1 MLFAGEA
8 LVRRRTKIIATLGP
22 ASMTDEM
29 VTALIRTGVDA
40 FRLNMA
46 HGDEASHRRAAELV
60 RDASARLG
68 APVAVMAD
76 LAGPKLRCGSF
87 AGGTVELVDGHTV
100 TVTPRDLPGSDT
112 LIAAPGTTL
121 ARDVPVGGRI
131 LLADGLLELRV
142 DAVDGD
148 DIVCCVV
155 HGGLLGSG
163 KGIHAPG
170 AMQSVPGFTDGDR
183 GVVPFLLDIG
193 VDAIAVSFVRDPDD
207 ITALLAMLPEND
219 APRVIAKIERSDA
232 LAELDGI
239 LEVSDGIMVARG
251 DLGVDLPP
259 EVVPIVQRRLVAQ
272 ARAHHRP
279 VIVATQMLESMIDH
293 PQPTRAEVSDVST
306 AVFSGADAVMLSAET
321 AAGAFP
327 VAAVDMMNRVCREVE
342 TFLWEHDRFAGDA
355 AHTTPEKQR
364 LPLPIALARS
374 AAQLSRDTRVRG
386 IVVITNDGATAEIMA
401 AARPA
406 APLIVATTNPATS
419 RRLAFV
425 WGVVPVTVSLA
436 DVGEPAVLAPELA
449 HRLEVA
455 RTGESVLLV
464 SGFGAGT
471 PALTVVS
478 V

>member
-1 MLFAGEA
+1 MGGVGLAPSP
-8 LVRRRTKIIATLGP
+8 LVG
-22 ASMTDEM
+22 S
-29 VTALIRTGVDA
+29 
-40 FRLNMA
+40 
-46 HGDEASHRRAAELV
+46 HGDG
-60 RDASARLG
+60 ARQ
-68 APVAVMAD
+68 D
-76 LAGPKLRCGSF
+76 
-87 AGGTVELVDGHTV
+87 V
-100 TVTPRDLPGSDT
+100 TL
-112 LIAAPGTTL
+112 
-121 ARDVPVGGRI
+121 
-131 LLADGLLELRV
+131 
-142 DAVDGD
+142 
-148 DIVCCVV
+148 
-155 HGGLLGSG
+155 HGGLE
-163 KGIHAPG
+163 
-170 AMQSVPGFTDGDR
+170 
-183 GVVPFLLDIG
+183 
-193 VDAIAVSFVRDPDD
+193 VR
-207 ITALLAMLPEND
+207 AAC
-219 APRVIAKIERSDA
+219 PRRQVEGGIERVKPEEVAVGSARRRAGTRVSDVPTIIDALPRARRQLGLPRHA

-374 AAQLSRDTRVRG
+374 AAQLSRDTRVRA

-425 WGVVPVTVSLA
+425 WGVVPVTVSPA
-436 DVGEPAVLAPELA
+436 DVAEPAVLAPELA
-449 HRLEVA
+449 HKLEIA